1 MTNET
6 ILRLANRIYAFQ
18 GQCIVERVK
27 WEEQD
32 GYYNVWKIIDAN
44 SKFILKRVSAVEK
57 EIYEKI
63 ADRVKSLPKF
73 LGETS
78 YRGATYILISF
89 EKGENLMN
97 CTRGNLIKVVDAIAD
112 IQNEFWNTSKKI
124 GSTIETSY
132 DSLIKR
138 KEYAGDDELERAFDV
153 FFEEYK
159 TVPKTLCHEDL
170 LPFNVIVREEVKFI
184 DWEHAGILPY
194 PTMLARLLAHTSEH
208 GETPFYMSKGDL
220 NFAIDYYFE
229 QLVRDKGITL
239 DRFKFSMD
247 CFLFYESLEWVYVY
261 NKNKMPHDEFFDYYY
276 NLAKERAKK
285 VLR

>member
-18 GQCIVERVK
+18 GECIVERVK

-32 GYYNVWKIIDAN
+32 GYYDVWKIIGAN
-44 SKFILKRVSAVEK
+44 GEYILKKVSAVEK

-97 CTRGNLIKVVDAIAD
+97 CTRGNLVKVVDAIAD
-112 IQNEFWNTSKKI
+112 IQNEFWDTPKRI
-124 GSTIETSY
+124 GMTLDESFESRIS
-132 DSLIKR
+132 R
-138 KEYAGDDELERAFDV
+138 REYAQDAELVRAFDV

-159 TVPKTLCHEDL
+159 AVPKTLCHDDL
-170 LPFNVIVREEVKFI
+170 LPFNVIVGKDAKII
-184 DWEHAGILPY
+184 DWEHVGILPY
-194 PTMLARLLAHTSEH
+194 PTMLARFLAHTSEH
-208 GETPFYMSKGDL
+208 GETPFYMSKDDV

-229 QLVRDKGITL
+229 QLVRDKGITRE
-239 DRFKFSMD
+239 RFKFSMD

-261 NKNKMPHDEFFDYYY
+261 NKNIMAHNELFDYYY

-285 VLR
+285 ILR